1 MDLELMVDDDTSFM
15 DLMASQEDDEEEE
28 HGSCYTQEPSGSLN
42 SEASME
48 EYLDFDFEL
57 EEEDTR
63 TVVETDPTS
72 PMSLTNDGELDMD
85 SDMEPPEFEE
95 GEEDDGPESDTE
107 EPPEAIGHIE
117 RMVLNFLTQLANKG
131 LSAPSES
138 GSDDSMSE
146 GEEAVSATTKRKEPR
161 PQIEVL
167 LADRRKLGQDGELG
181 TRSIKYPRR
190 VAGGS
195 ARPLAQLFNV
205 LNISHEAL
213 VTGVPTTK
221 RDVYYK
227 DVSLFKSQGTVDR
240 LVDDLAATWELKRS
254 DLNIRAASKGLVC
267 GAGLSIELFT
277 GETLTGKDTDG
288 INIPVGE
295 DIESFGI
302 DEEVNWILVVEKE
315 AVFQT
320 LCRLGVADHPS
331 MPGRGIIITG
341 KGYPDVATRH
351 LVKSLAD
358 ALPKRIPIAALVDCD
373 PYGLDIL
380 SVYRYGSVSMQHEND
395 TLAARRIK
403 WLGLRTSE
411 LSELGIDWDNLLPIS
426 KADEKKILAM
436 LAKPNIPK
444 KWKRELSRSLHLRRK
459 AEIEI
464 ISSTSEYPL

>member
-1 MDLELMVDDDTSFM
+1 MDLELMLDDETSFL

-28 HGSCYTQEPSGSLN
+28 HGSYYTQEPSSSLN
-42 SEASME
+42 SQASATD
-48 EYLDFDFEL
+48 EYLDFDFKFQ
-57 EEEDTR
+57 EEDTR
-63 TVVETDPTS
+63 TIETDTTS
-72 PMSLTNDGELDMD
+72 PMPLTGDGELDMD
-85 SDMEPPEFEE
+85 SDMEPPELEA
-95 GEEDDGPESDTE
+95 GEEEEEEDPESDTE

-117 RMVLNFLTQLANKG
+117 RLVLNFLTQLANKG

-138 GSDDSMSE
+138 DGSDDSMSE
-146 GEEAVSATTKRKEPR
+146 SEAVSATKKRKEPR

-181 TRSIKYPRR
+181 TRSIKYPKR

-227 DVSLFKSQGTVDR
+227 DVALFKSQGTVDR

-267 GAGLSIELFT
+267 GAGLTIELFT
-277 GETLTGKDTDG
+277 GLGETLTGKDTDG

-295 DIESFGI
+295 DIEFFGI

-331 MPGRGIIITG
+331 MPGRGLIITG

-380 SVYRYGSVSMQHEND
+380 SVYRYGSASMQHEND

-411 LSELGIDWDNLLPIS
+411 LSGWALCF
-426 KADEKKILAM
+426 
-436 LAKPNIPK
+436 
-444 KWKRELSRSLHLRRK
+444 RSRV
-459 AEIEI
+459 
-464 ISSTSEYPL
+464 PCG